1 MLAQCICH
9 IQRYLKGI
17 YTKVDHPSA
26 KEMDEFLSACIHE
39 RKEKIKAG
47 ILGYTKEELNEKYQ
61 KYDAILKKWKKE
73 WMYSNAVENPVYD
86 DERKLLSRM

>member
-61 KYDAILKKWKKE
+61 KYDAILKKW
-73 WMYSNAVENPVYD
+73 
-86 DERKLLSRM
+86 